1 MPGARQPVISYRKNL
16 PGYDK
21 EKANARQHQLA
32 AWLIR
37 IMAAFML
44 VLMLLIALS
53 TFVLTSHSVVP
64 MLSVVVVMVVVCLV
78 FSVMMYKAK

>member
-1 MPGARQPVISYRKNL
+1 MLAGAYFPKSTLNL

-53 TFVLTSHSVVP
+53 TFVLNNHSIVP
-64 MLSVVVVMVVVCLV
+64 VIVLLGVMVAVIIV
-78 FSVMMYKAK
+78 FSILMHRAK